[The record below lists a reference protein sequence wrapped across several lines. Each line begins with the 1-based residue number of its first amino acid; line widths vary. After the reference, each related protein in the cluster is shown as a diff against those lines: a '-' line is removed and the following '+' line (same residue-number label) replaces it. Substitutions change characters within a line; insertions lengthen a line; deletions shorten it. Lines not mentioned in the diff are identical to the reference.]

1 MQSDAAVLAI
11 LAAVR
16 AIPRGQVSS
25 YGRVA
30 EQAGLPGRARLVARV
45 LATRHA
51 PRLPWH
57 RVLRSD
63 GRIAFPP
70 GSELFEEQARRLRA
84 EGVVVEAGRVRM
96 PRRGEGLDRLL
107 WGPGPLS

>member
-1 MQSDAAVLAI
+1 M
-11 LAAVR
+11 
-16 AIPRGQVSS
+16 
-25 YGRVA
+25 
-30 EQAGLPGRARLVARV
+30 ARV

-63 GRIAFPP
+63 GRIAFPA
-70 GSELFEEQARRLRA
+70 GSAPFDEQCRRLRA
-84 EGVVVEAGRVRM
+84 EGVVVEGGRVRV
-96 PRRGEGLDRLL
+96 PGREAGLERLDRLL